1 MNKYYVVGIM
11 SGTSLDGLDVVWSK
25 LSFNKAWFYEII
37 DGKTYEYSPRWKNEL
52 KNAYKI
58 KARDLVFLDKKLGNY
73 IGEKINDFL
82 KEKKIQKSQIDLISS
97 HGHTLF
103 HEPEN
108 NLTKQIGNG
117 AYICSKTKI
126 KTVSDFRTIDVA
138 FGGQGAP
145 LVPIGDQLLFGS
157 CKGCLN
163 LGGIA
168 NISYNLKEKRV
179 AGDINFAN
187 MISNY
192 LSNKIG
198 HSFDKDGE
206 LAKQGKIDEN
216 LILKLEELD
225 FFKKEFPKSLGVE
238 DFNHWY
244 KPLFEECKSSIN
256 DQLYTS
262 GTHLCRT
269 IKNIFNFDSD
279 DRLLITGGGAYNKFW
294 INKIK
299 ELKIKT
305 VIPETKLIDFKE
317 ALIFSLLGVL
327 KLRSEI
333 NILASVTGSSKD
345 LSAGVIH
352 KP

>member
-11 SGTSLDGLDVVWSK
+11 SGTSLDGIDVVWSK
-25 LSFNKAWFYEII
+25 LSFNKTWFYEII
-37 DGKTYEYSPRWKNEL
+37 NGKTYGYSSTWKSEL
-52 KNAYKI
+52 KNAHKLQ
-58 KARDLVFLDKKLGNY
+58 ARDLAFLDKKLGNY

-82 KEKKIQKSQIDLISS
+82 KEKKIQKSQVDLISS

-117 AYICSKTKI
+117 AYICSTTNI
-126 KTVSDFRTIDVA
+126 KTISDFRTIDVA

-145 LVPIGDQLLFGS
+145 LVPVGDQLLFGS
-157 CKGCLN
+157 YKGCLN

-168 NISYNLKEKRV
+168 NISYDFKEKRI
-179 AGDINFAN
+179 AGDVNFAN

-192 LSNKIG
+192 LSHKIG

-206 LAKQGKIDEN
+206 LAKQGKINGD

-225 FFKKEFPKSLGVE
+225 FYKKEFPKSLGVE

-244 KPLFEECKSSIN
+244 KPLFDNCKASLN
-256 DQLYTS
+256 DQLFTS

-269 IKNIFNFDSD
+269 IKNIFNFNRNDS
-279 DRLLITGGGAYNKFW
+279 LLITGGGAHNKFW
-294 INKIK
+294 INKLK
-299 ELKIKT
+299 ELKVKA
-305 VIPETKLIDFKE
+305 VVPDLKLIDFKE

-327 KLRSEI
+327 KVRNEI
-333 NILASVTGSSKD
+333 NILSSVTGGSKD
-345 LSAGVIH
+345 LSSGVIH
-352 KP
+352 NP

>member
-52 KNAYKI
+52 KNAHKI

-333 NILASVTGSSKD
+333 NILSSVTGSSKD

-352 KP
+352 NP

>member
-37 DGKTYEYSPRWKNEL
+37 DGKTYEYSPSWKSEL
-52 KNAYKI
+52 QNAHKM

-179 AGDINFAN
+179 AGDVNFAN

-269 IKNIFNFDSD
+269 IKNIFNFDTD
-279 DRLLITGGGAYNKFW
+279 DTLLITGGGAHNKFW

-352 KP
+352 NP

>member
-52 KNAYKI
+52 KNAHKI

-333 NILASVTGSSKD
+333 NILSSVTGSSKD

>member
-1 MNKYYVVGIM
+1 MNKYNVVGIM

-25 LSFNKAWFYEII
+25 LSFNKTWFYEII
-37 DGKTYEYSPRWKNEL
+37 DGKTYEYSKSWKNKL
-52 KNAYKI
+52 HNAHKSQG
-58 KARDLVFLDKKLGNY
+58 RDLVFLDQKLGNY

-117 AYICSKTKI
+117 AYICSTTKI
-126 KTVSDFRTIDVA
+126 TTVSDFRTIDVA

-145 LVPIGDQLLFGS
+145 LVPVGDQLLFGNY
-157 CKGCLN
+157 KGCLN

-168 NISYNLKEKRV
+168 NISYDLKKTRI
-179 AGDINFAN
+179 AGDVNFAN
-187 MISNY
+187 IISNY

-198 HSFDKDGE
+198 HSFDKNGE
-206 LAKQGKIDEN
+206 IAKQGKLNED

-225 FFKKEFPKSLGVE
+225 FYNKEFPKSLGIE

-244 KPLFEECKSSIN
+244 KPLFDNCKASIN
-256 DQLYTS
+256 DQLFTS

-269 IKNIFNFDSD
+269 IKNIFNFDKND
-279 DRLLITGGGAYNKFW
+279 TLLITGGGAYNKFW
-294 INKIK
+294 ISKLK
-299 ELKIKT
+299 ELEVNA

-317 ALIFSLLGVL
+317 GLIFSLLGVL
-327 KLRSEI
+327 KLRNEI
-333 NILASVTGSSKD
+333 NILSSVTGSSKD
-345 LSAGVIH
+345 LSSGVIH
-352 KP
+352 NP

>member
-11 SGTSLDGLDVVWSK
+11 SGTSLDGIDVVWSK
-25 LSFNKAWFYEII
+25 LCFNKTWFYEIL
-37 DGKTYEYSPRWKNEL
+37 DGKTYGYSSRWKSEL
-52 KNAYKI
+52 QNAHKLQ
-58 KARDLVFLDKKLGNY
+58 ARDLVFLDKKLGNY

-82 KEKKIQKSQIDLISS
+82 NEKKIQKSQVDLISS

-117 AYICSKTKI
+117 AYICSTTNI
-126 KTVSDFRTIDVA
+126 KTISDFRTIDIA

-157 CKGCLN
+157 YKGCLN

-168 NISYNLKEKRV
+168 NISYDFKEKRI
-179 AGDINFAN
+179 AGDVNFAN

-206 LAKQGKIDEN
+206 LAKQGKIDGD

-225 FFKKEFPKSLGVE
+225 FYKKEFPKSLGVE
-238 DFNHWY
+238 DFNNWY
-244 KPLFEECKSSIN
+244 KPLFENCKASLN

-269 IKNIFNFDSD
+269 IKNIFNFDRND
-279 DRLLITGGGAYNKFW
+279 ALLITGGGAHNKFW
-294 INKIK
+294 INKLK
-299 ELKIKT
+299 ELKVKT
-305 VIPETKLIDFKE
+305 VVPDLKLIDFKE

-327 KLRSEI
+327 KIRNEI
-333 NILASVTGSSKD
+333 NILSSVTGSLKN
-345 LSAGVIH
+345 LSSGVIH
-352 KP
+352 NP

>member
-11 SGTSLDGLDVVWSK
+11 SGTSLDGLDVLWSK

-37 DGKTYEYSPRWKNEL
+37 DGKTYEYSPRWKSEL
-52 KNAYKI
+52 QNAHKI
-58 KARDLVFLDKKLGNY
+58 QARDLVFLDKKLGNY

-117 AYICSKTKI
+117 AYICSTTKI

-145 LVPIGDQLLFGS
+145 LVPIGDQLLFGNY
-157 CKGCLN
+157 KGCLN

-168 NISYNLKEKRV
+168 NISYNLKKKQV
-179 AGDINFAN
+179 AGDVNFAN

-198 HSFDKDGE
+198 HSFDKYGE
-206 LAKQGKIDEN
+206 LAKRGKIDED

-238 DFNHWY
+238 DFNYWY

-269 IKNIFNFDSD
+269 IKNIFNFDTND
-279 DRLLITGGGAYNKFW
+279 TLLITGGGAHNKFW

-352 KP
+352 NP

>member
-11 SGTSLDGLDVVWSK
+11 SGTSLDGIDVVWSK
-25 LSFNKAWFYEII
+25 LCFNKTWFYEIL
-37 DGKTYEYSPRWKNEL
+37 DGKTYGYSSRWKSEL
-52 KNAYKI
+52 QNAHKLQ
-58 KARDLVFLDKKLGNY
+58 ARDLVFLDKKLGNY

-82 KEKKIQKSQIDLISS
+82 NEKKIQKSQVDLISS

-117 AYICSKTKI
+117 AYICSTTNI
-126 KTVSDFRTIDVA
+126 KTISDFRTIDIA

-157 CKGCLN
+157 YKGCLN

-168 NISYNLKEKRV
+168 NISYDFKEKRI
-179 AGDINFAN
+179 AGDVNFAN

-192 LSNKIG
+192 LSNKIS

-206 LAKQGKIDEN
+206 LAKQGKIDGD

-225 FFKKEFPKSLGVE
+225 FYKKEFPKSLGVE
-238 DFNHWY
+238 DFNNWY
-244 KPLFEECKSSIN
+244 KPLFENCKASLN

-269 IKNIFNFDSD
+269 IKNIFNV
-279 DRLLITGGGAYNKFW
+279 DRNDALLITGGGAHNKFW
-294 INKIK
+294 INKLK
-299 ELKIKT
+299 ELKVKT
-305 VIPETKLIDFKE
+305 VVPDLKLIDFKE

-327 KLRSEI
+327 KIRNEI
-333 NILASVTGSSKD
+333 NVLSSVTGSLKN
-345 LSAGVIH
+345 LSSGVIH
-352 KP
+352 NP